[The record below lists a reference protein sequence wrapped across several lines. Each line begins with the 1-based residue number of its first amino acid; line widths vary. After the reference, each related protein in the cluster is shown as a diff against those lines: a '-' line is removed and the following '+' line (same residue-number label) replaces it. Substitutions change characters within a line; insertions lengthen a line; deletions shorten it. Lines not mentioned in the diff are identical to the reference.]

1 MSDDLISDQGLGKN
15 VKFTYCKP
23 NIARL
28 LCSHDVNRESD
39 MHIISRDPFEDAARK
54 YPNDAASLIAAYRLL
69 KENEFESPA
78 ELRKLFPNLD
88 NFKYRNKWWVINIG
102 GNNLRMISYINFIN
116 QRFYVKHI
124 VTHAE
129 YDKLTRQYREIKE

>member
-1 MSDDLISDQGLGKN
+1 
-15 VKFTYCKP
+15 
-23 NIARL
+23 
-28 LCSHDVNRESD
+28 

-69 KENEFESPA
+69 KENEFGSPT

-102 GNNLRMISYINFIN
+102 GNNLRMISYINFVN

>member
-1 MSDDLISDQGLGKN
+1 
-15 VKFTYCKP
+15 
-23 NIARL
+23 
-28 LCSHDVNRESD
+28 

>member
-1 MSDDLISDQGLGKN
+1 
-15 VKFTYCKP
+15 
-23 NIARL
+23 
-28 LCSHDVNRESD
+28 

-69 KENEFESPA
+69 QENEFESPA

-102 GNNLRMISYINFIN
+102 GNNLRMISYINFVN

-124 VTHAE
+124 VTHTE

>member
-15 VKFTYCKP
+15 VQFTYCKP
-23 NIARL
+23 NIVRL

-39 MHIISRDPFEDAARK
+39 THIISRDPFEDAAR
-54 YPNDAASLIAAYRLL
+54 NAASLIAAYRLL
-69 KENEFESPA
+69 KENEFGSPA
-78 ELRKLFPNLD
+78 ELRNLFPNLD

-102 GNNLRMISYINFIN
+102 GNNLRMISYINFVN

-124 VTHAE
+124 VTHTE
-129 YDKLTRQYREIKE
+129 YDKLTTQYREIKE

>member
-1 MSDDLISDQGLGKN
+1 
-15 VKFTYCKP
+15 
-23 NIARL
+23 
-28 LCSHDVNRESD
+28 

-69 KENEFESPA
+69 KENEFGSPA
-78 ELRKLFPNLD
+78 ELRNLFPNLD

-102 GNNLRMISYINFIN
+102 GNNLRMISYINFVN

>member
-1 MSDDLISDQGLGKN
+1 
-15 VKFTYCKP
+15 
-23 NIARL
+23 
-28 LCSHDVNRESD
+28 

-69 KENEFESPA
+69 KENEFRSPA

-102 GNNLRMISYINFIN
+102 GNHLRMISYINFVN